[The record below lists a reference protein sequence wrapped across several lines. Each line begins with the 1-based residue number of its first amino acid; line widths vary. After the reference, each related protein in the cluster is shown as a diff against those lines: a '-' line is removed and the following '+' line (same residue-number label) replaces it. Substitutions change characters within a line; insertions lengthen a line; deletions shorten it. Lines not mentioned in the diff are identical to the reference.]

1 MKIKILLFC
10 TVAFML
16 ITPSFAQEYPN
27 NDTKGQIGLN
37 FSSFG
42 KSESIHFKRLDGGG
56 SFDADD
62 FYTLGLN
69 YLKPINK
76 TLSLETGL
84 EYSNFKTIVKFSP
97 NFNTQ
102 PISGNLSLLT
112 IPVSLRVNFLNY
124 IFVNGGLFLG
134 FQTGKS
140 TGISQQ
146 NGIGGNLGAG
156 LKYDFENGISV
167 FGNPYLKIHSLLP
180 FSPGRYHQRL
190 LENGFRFGI
199 MYRLK

>member
-1 MKIKILLFC
+1 MSLTL
-10 TVAFML
+10 TTA
-16 ITPSFAQEYPN
+16 SFAQESPDKFN
-27 NDTKGQIGLN
+27 KGQIGIS

-42 KSESIHFKRLDGGG
+42 ESESIHFKRVDGGG
-56 SFDADD
+56 SFDGND
-62 FYTLGLN
+62 FYTLGLT

-84 EYSNFKTIVKFSP
+84 EYSNFKTIVKFPP
-97 NFNTQ
+97 NFKTQ

-112 IPVSLRVNFLNY
+112 IPLSLRVNFLNY
-124 IFVNGGLFLG
+124 VFINGGLFLG

-146 NGIGGNLGAG
+146 NGIGGSLGAG
-156 LKYDFENGISV
+156 LKYDFENGISI
-167 FGNPYLKIHSLLP
+167 FANPYLKIHSLLP